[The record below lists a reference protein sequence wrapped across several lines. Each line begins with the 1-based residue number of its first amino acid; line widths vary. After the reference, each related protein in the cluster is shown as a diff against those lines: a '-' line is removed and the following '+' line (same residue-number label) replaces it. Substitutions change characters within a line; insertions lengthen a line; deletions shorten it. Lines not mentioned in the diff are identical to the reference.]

1 MLYTSISLNKEK
13 AKERKEYV
21 CICLTQTT
29 CKDRGGTGSI
39 DFIKGKQGGWKNT
52 VDTF

>member
-13 AKERKEYV
+13 AKERKEYE

-39 DFIKGKQGGWKNT
+39 DLIKGKQGGWKNT